1 MTNKKNY
8 VLRFLA
14 VMMSV
19 LSLLGV
25 FSETTAFAASNDV
38 VSTAANV
45 SFGTNSGWGINM
57 TGRSIQVYDTVDLT
71 TSTGNRQIYN
81 QEGFTII
88 NTYWNYS
95 PRRYEVS
102 YSTPNDPTGR
112 TGFISGVPGVEVD
125 IKRAFGTTIT
135 YATNVWY
142 GPDTSSYQR
151 VGSVGSGEIVA
162 ALAKSD
168 EWVYIE
174 YNTTAGRKR
183 GWCKKDCML
192 FVNNRLT
199 DVPAGAEG
207 ANYDASFGYKT
218 VYAGPGNQYATVGQ
232 IGTNNQPESVHVLAT
247 YRFTGITWICI
258 RYSTSNGYK
267 MGYIQI

>member
-1 MTNKKNY
+1 MKNKKTY
-8 VLRFLA
+8 VFRFLA

-25 FSETTAFAASNDV
+25 FSETTAFAASNNAV
-38 VSTAANV
+38 PAAANV
-45 SFGTNSGWGINM
+45 AISTNSGWGINM

-88 NTYWNYS
+88 NAYSNYN
-95 PRRYEVS
+95 PWRYEVS

-112 TGFISGVPGVEVD
+112 TGFISGVAGVEVN

-151 VGSVGSGEIVA
+151 VGSVSSGEIVA
-162 ALAKSD
+162 ALAESGD
-168 EWVYIE
+168 WVYIE

-183 GWCKKDCML
+183 GWCKKNTML
-192 FVNNRLT
+192 FVNNRVS
-199 DVPAGAEG
+199 DVPAGAKGE
-207 ANYDASFGYKT
+207 NYDASFGYKT

-232 IGTNNQPESVHVLAT
+232 IGTNNQLESVHVLAT
-247 YRFTGITWICI
+247 YKFTGITWICI